1 MAANLR
7 EISNE
12 LVSLVERGGAGIVR
26 VEARR
31 RYPASGIAWSQEGL
45 IVTAH
50 HVVEQEENIRVGFDK
65 KETVSAVLV
74 GRDPTTDLA
83 VLRSDAAKVTPLPK
97 AEVSGVKV
105 GSIVLGLGRPERSVM
120 ASFGILNAVGA
131 EWRTP
136 TGGTIDRFLQSSI
149 VMMPGFSGGPLVDAE
164 GRLIGLNTS
173 ALIRE
178 GSLTVPVETID
189 RVVKAILE
197 HGRVRRAYL
206 GVGTQP
212 VRLPETLWK
221 PLGQETGLLVV
232 SVEPGSPAEAAGLML
247 GDVIIQVDGNP
258 IRFMDDLI
266 AALAGDQVGRTA
278 PVGILRGGEKAEKSV
293 TLAERKA

>member
-7 EISNE
+7 ELSNE
-12 LVSLVERGGAGIVR
+12 LAGLVERSGTGVVR

-31 RYPASGIAWSQEGL
+31 RYPASGIVWSQDGL

-50 HVVEQEENIRVGFDK
+50 HVVEQEENIRVGFDQ
-65 KETVSAVLV
+65 KETVAAALV

-83 VLRSDAAKVTPLPK
+83 ILRSEAVKGTPVTRVDA
-97 AEVSGVKV
+97 SGLKV
-105 GSIVLGLGRPERSVM
+105 GSIVLGLGRPERQVM
-120 ASFGILNAVGA
+120 ASFGILNAVDG

-149 VMMPGFSGGPLVDAE
+149 VMMPGFSGGPLVDGE
-164 GRLIGLNTS
+164 GRVIGLNTS
-173 ALIRE
+173 ALTRE
-178 GSLTVPVETID
+178 ASLTIPVETSD
-189 RVVKAILE
+189 RVAKAILE
-197 HGRVRRAYL
+197 HGRVRRGYL

-212 VRLPETLWK
+212 VRLPENLWE

-232 SVEPGSPAEAAGLML
+232 SVEPGSPSEVAGMML
-247 GDVIIQVDGNP
+247 GDVIIQVAGER

-266 AALAGDQVGRTA
+266 ASLAGDRVGQTV
-278 PVGILRGGEKAEKSV
+278 PVAILRGGEKAEKSV
-293 TLAERKA
+293 TLGERKA